1 MRIPKSTPFLPD
13 GFAEDA
19 ASAGKASSVR
29 GSLHYVHLSVNIK
42 LTPAEK
48 NKISNE
54 KYINTDQDY
63 LNIIKGVCKEMEWCN
78 LV

>member
-13 GFAEDA
+13 EFAEDA

-29 GSLHYVHLSVNIK
+29 GSLHYVDLSINKK
-42 LTPAEK
+42 LTSAEK
-48 NKISNE
+48 NKILNE
-54 KYINTDQDY
+54 KHINTDH
-63 LNIIKGVCKEMEWCN
+63 LNIKRVCKKMEWCI